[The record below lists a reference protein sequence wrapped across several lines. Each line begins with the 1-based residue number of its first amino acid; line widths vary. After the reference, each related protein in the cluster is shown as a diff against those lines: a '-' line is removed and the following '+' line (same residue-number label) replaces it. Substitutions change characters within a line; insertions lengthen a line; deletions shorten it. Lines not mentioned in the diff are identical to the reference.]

1 MHPHFLAV
9 RQDHLACYDG
19 TRYFGMSGRASF
31 PHEAD
36 KLMKSLR
43 AKEKAVQVRSERV
56 TCSVH
61 VFSAVLTYLPQLY
74 DQIRPPLPREPA
86 VLTSCHS
93 RISEGNFTTDSSVG
107 AALTPCLQQGWA
119 VEIARQSPLSPRH
132 PTLLRDSRI
141 CVFEA

>member
-1 MHPHFLAV
+1 
-9 RQDHLACYDG
+9 
-19 TRYFGMSGRASF
+19 
-31 PHEAD
+31 
-36 KLMKSLR
+36 MKSLR

-93 RISEGNFTTDSSVG
+93 RISEGNFTTVVFFRGRRTDTMLATRMGCGDSKAKPAEPQASNTVERFKD
-107 AALTPCLQQGWA
+107 LCL
-119 VEIARQSPLSPRH
+119 
-132 PTLLRDSRI
+132 
-141 CVFEA
+141 